1 MRLTRGMARG
11 YWVTATGVAA
21 HQCALSVEQIPVV
34 QRELNVMGEHQLE
47 FAIDQGVGAVL

>member
-1 MRLTRGMARG
+1 MARG
-11 YWVTATGVAA
+11 YWVTATGLAA

-34 QRELNVMGEHQLE
+34 QRELNMMGEHQLE